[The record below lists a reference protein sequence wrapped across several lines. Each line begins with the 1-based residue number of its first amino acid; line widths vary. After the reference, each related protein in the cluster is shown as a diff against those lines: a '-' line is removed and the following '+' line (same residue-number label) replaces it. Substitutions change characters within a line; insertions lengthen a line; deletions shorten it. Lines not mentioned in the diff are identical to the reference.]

1 MTRLIAAILVPA
13 LCLAACSSPTQATK
27 TTAAKTT
34 GTTAKASPKV
44 PSKAESLTGTAVA
57 PAGMVAAGAGNMVA
71 AGAGNMVAAGAGNMV
86 AAGAGNYRT
95 GSLGPGYGLLAVDEQ
110 PLANAPVWLVP
121 ADEKGEMPS
130 REPDAVTDAKGNFTL
145 PVEKTSA
152 TGAYAVVVG
161 GQTAAGKPAP
171 LSTVVEANPAG
182 KSTRVG
188 AASTMVA
195 ATLRARGL
203 GAFANFDLAAFTA
216 LVDLMGANLAEGD
229 LPDFSDPES
238 VIAKADELGKR
249 VEAIGSAIQKMGDG
263 LEAWGDNVSKDP
275 TSILNGGLPGLPGL
289 PL

>member
-1 MTRLIAAILVPA
+1 MTRLTAAILVPA

-27 TTAAKTT
+27 TTATKAT

-86 AAGAGNYRT
+86 AAGAGNY
-95 GSLGPGYGLLAVDEQ
+95 GLLAVDEK

-121 ADEKGEMPS
+121 ADEKGEMPT

-145 PVEKTSA
+145 PVEKKSA

-182 KSTRVG
+182 KSTKVG

-263 LEAWGDNVSKDP
+263 LEAWGDSVSKDP
-275 TSILNGGLPGLPGL
+275 TSILNGGLPGIPGL